1 MYSMRIIFMG
11 TPEFAVPALKSLIA
25 SEHEIVAVYTQP
37 PRPAGRGQKE
47 RKSPIHLLAE
57 QHNISVFTPPKLVTS
72 NEQLVTADIAV
83 VAAYGLLLPEWFLKS
98 FKYGCI
104 NIHPSA
110 LPRWRG
116 AAPIQRTILAGD
128 THTDICIMQMEKG
141 LDTGAVL
148 KRETLPVP
156 PRITSGELHD
166 ILAEKSVSLLLDV
179 LKNIENI
186 KPELQSADGVTYAKK
201 IEKSEAR
208 IDWSRP
214 AEEID
219 RLVRGLNP
227 FPGAYFEVNGERV
240 KVWEAEV
247 EFGVWNLEFGGKIL
261 DDKLLIGCGEN
272 ALRLLKLQREG
283 KKAVSAEEFL
293 RGFPLT
299 KLQTLNSKL

>member
-1 MYSMRIIFMG
+1 MRIIFMG

-25 SEHEIVAVYTQP
+25 SEHQIVAVYTQP

-57 QHNISVFTPPKLVTS
+57 QNNIPVFTPEKLTT
-72 NEQLVTADIAV
+72 NNPQLTADISL

-116 AAPIQRTILAGD
+116 AAPIQRTVLAGD
-128 THTDICIMQMEKG
+128 ATTDICIMQMEKG

-148 KRETLPVP
+148 KRETLSVP

-166 ILAEKSVSLLLDV
+166 ILAEKSVPLLLDV
-179 LKNIENI
+179 LKNIDSI
-186 KPELQSADGVTYAKK
+186 KPEIQSAEGVTYAKK

-208 IDWSRP
+208 IDWSKS

-219 RLVRGLNP
+219 RQIRGLNP
-227 FPGAYFEVNGERV
+227 FPGAYFEINGERV
-240 KVWEAEV
+240 KVWEADV
-247 EFGVWNLEFGGKIL
+247 VGCRLQVAGDVTL
-261 DDKLLIGCGEN
+261 DDGLTIKCGVD
-272 ALRLLKLQREG
+272 ALKLLKLQREG
-283 KKAVSAEEFL
+283 KKAVPVEEFL
-293 RGFPLT
+293 RGFPIP
-299 KLQTLNSKL
+299 KICNLQPTT

>member
-1 MYSMRIIFMG
+1 MRIIFMG
-11 TPEFAVPALKSLIA
+11 TPEFAVPALKGLIA
-25 SEHEIVAVYTQP
+25 SEHDVTAVYSQP

-57 QHNISVFTPPKLVTS
+57 EHNIPVLTPEKLTT
-72 NEQLVTADIAV
+72 NNQQPIADIAV
-83 VAAYGLLLPEWFLKS
+83 VAAYGLLLPEWFLQS

-116 AAPIQRTILAGD
+116 AAPIQRTVLAGD
-128 THTDICIMQMEKG
+128 TTTDICIMQMEKG

-148 KRETLPVP
+148 KRETLPVSP
-156 PRITSGELHD
+156 HITSGELHD

-179 LKNIENI
+179 LINIEHI
-186 KPELQSADGVTYAKK
+186 KPELQSAEGVTYAKK

-208 IDWSRP
+208 IDWSKP
-214 AEEID
+214 ADEID

-247 EFGVWNLEFGGKIL
+247 EFGVWNFEFGGKIL
-261 DDKLLIGCGEN
+261 DDKLLIGCGKN

-299 KLQTLNSKL
+299 KLQTLNSNH

>member
-1 MYSMRIIFMG
+1 MKIIFMG
-11 TPEFAVPALKSLIA
+11 TPEFAVPALRGLIA
-25 SEHEIVAVYTQP
+25 SEHEVVAVYSQP

-47 RKSPIHLLAE
+47 RKSPIHILAE
-57 QHNISVFTPPKLVTS
+57 EKNIPVFTPVKLTPDHKP
-72 NEQLVTADIAV
+72 LVADIAV

-116 AAPIQRTILAGD
+116 AAPIQRTVLAGD
-128 THTDICIMQMEKG
+128 ATTDICIMQMEKG

-148 KRETLPVP
+148 ERETLPVP

-166 ILAEKSVSLLLDV
+166 VLAEKSVSLLLKV
-179 LKNIENI
+179 LANIETI
-186 KPELQSADGVTYAKK
+186 KPEVQSMEGLTYAKK

-208 IDWSRP
+208 IDWRKP

-247 EFGVWNLEFGGKIL
+247 ELGVRSSEFGGKIL
-261 DDKLLIGCGEN
+261 DDKLLIRCGEN

-283 KKAVSAEEFL
+283 KRAVSADEFL

-299 KLQTLNSKL
+299 TLQTLNSNH

>member
-1 MYSMRIIFMG
+1 MTKIIFMG
-11 TPEFAVPALKSLIA
+11 TPEFAVPALKGLLKA
-25 SEHEIVAVYTQP
+25 HEVVAVYTQP
-37 PRPAGRGQKE
+37 PRPAGRGQKD

-57 QHNISVFTPPKLVTS
+57 QNNIPFFTPTKLATC
-72 NEQLVTADIAV
+72 NLQPAADIAV
-83 VAAYGLLLPEWFLKS
+83 VAAYGLLLPEWFLQS

-116 AAPIQRTILAGD
+116 AAPIQRTVLAGD

-148 KRETLPVP
+148 KRESLPVP

-166 ILAEKSVSLLLDV
+166 ILAEKSVPLLLDV
-179 LKNIENI
+179 LKNIDSI
-186 KPELQSADGVTYAKK
+186 TPQPQSAEGITYARK

-208 IDWSRP
+208 IDWNKS

-240 KVWEAEV
+240 KVWQAEV
-247 EFGVWNLEFGGKIL
+247 VVGVWSLECSGKIL
-261 DDKLLIGCGEN
+261 DDTLLIRCGGN

-299 KLQTLNSKL
+299 KLQTLNSNH